1 MEDEINNYDSPEMV
15 TPEED
20 ASALFE
26 DNSEELSSV
35 DGGEPTDFSETEYY
49 QNFPEFETPST
60 PITEDDFP
68 TEPSCPEDP
77 STPSVFEGVT
87 NDISDENLNDVIS
100 SSPSNG
106 HYEPPFKGFDCT
118 VGCAG
123 NCAGKCD
130 GCCHNSCYNSCKS
143 SYSS

>member
-1 MEDEINNYDSPEMV
+1 MEDEINNYDSPEIA

-20 ASALFE
+20 TSALFE
-26 DNSEELSSV
+26 DNSEELLRV
-35 DGGEPTDFSETEYY
+35 DEGEPTDSSETAYY

-60 PITEDDFP
+60 PMTEVILP
-68 TEPSCPEDP
+68 TEPSCQED
-77 STPSVFEGVT
+77 SSSIFEGVT
-87 NDISDENLNDVIS
+87 NDISEEDLNDMIS

-106 HYEPPFKGFDCT
+106 HYEPTFKGFDCT

-143 SYSS
+143 SFSS